1 MRAHFE
7 MTELSRG
14 ELLSWVNDLT
24 SLNLPKVESMGT
36 GAAHCLIMNSIYGDL
51 PVHKVNFRALH
62 EYEYVQNFKVLQEAF
77 VRHRI
82 DRTIPVE
89 RLIKLKFQDNL
100 EFLQWMKRY
109 WDTHYTGENGAN
121 SGINITAATN
131 TSAAA
136 RQPSGVSGSNKINR
150 SASMKLSSITNTN
163 TPTQSAPIQNTTIPN
178 TSAANTASIATS
190 NFQLAALTK
199 TITELKL
206 SVDEM
211 EKERDFYF
219 NKLRDIE
226 ILTQKV
232 NEPTISSSVFFKQIT
247 EILYTTEDGFEIPQD
262 STGNNKTESSSV
274 MTH

>member
-1 MRAHFE
+1 

-36 GAAHCLIMNSIYGDL
+36 GAAHCLLMNSIYGDL

-109 WDTHYTGENGAN
+109 WDAHFTGDNTISSISAV
-121 SGINITAATN
+121 STASITS
-131 TSAAA
+131 SAP
-136 RQPSGVSGSNKINR
+136 RQPSISISGSNKISR
-150 SASMKLSSITNTN
+150 STSIKASVIS
-163 TPTQSAPIQNTTIPN
+163 PIQNTPIPN
-178 TSAANTASIATS
+178 NIPSVPSVTS

-232 NEPTISSSVFFKQIT
+232 SEPAISASVFYKQIT

-262 STGNNKTESSSV
+262 SGSKTPESSSF
-274 MTH
+274 MTN